1 MSFDSICHGCGAPS
15 GPSVGICPF
24 CKTVMSVAA
33 GTDDPSIKTLAE
45 LHQRGQLE
53 RALCLG
59 LEMESQKPA
68 VKNDLSFVI
77 PYVQILIESEGPSSK
92 IRSLLTSAQMHH
104 PENPELINYLEILA
118 ARSLLRKGPNDEGE
132 LMLRNILKRSPKN
145 VHAHFILGAHMFWI
159 DNESALSISHLE
171 TSVRLHPNFLRAW
184 GCLGAIYKKLGNAP
198 LSKMAFGKC
207 AKLET
212 NLKMK
217 EFFETE
223 AR

>member
-1 MSFDSICHGCGAPS
+1 MSFDSICQGCGAPS

-24 CKTVMSVAA
+24 CKNVMSVKV
-33 GTDDPSIKTLAE
+33 GKDDPSFKTLAE

-59 LEMESQKPA
+59 LEMEQQKPE

-77 PYVQILIESEGPSSK
+77 PYVQILIETEGPTSK
-92 IRSLLTSAQMHH
+92 IRSLLTSAQMHS
-104 PENPELINYLEILA
+104 PENPDLINYLEIMA
-118 ARSLLRKGPNDEGE
+118 AKILLRKGADDEGE
-132 LMLRNILKRSPKN
+132 IMLRNVLKRSPKN
-145 VHAHFILGAHMFWI
+145 VHAHFILGAHMFWV

-171 TSVRLHPNFLRAW
+171 ASVRLHPNFLSAW
-184 GCLGAIYKKLGNAP
+184 GCLGAIYKKLGNIP
-198 LSKMAFGKC
+198 LSQMAFAKC
-207 AKLET
+207 AKLES

-217 EFFETE
+217 EFFEAQ